1 AQRHIAPARP
11 APPVAAAPCPAESP
25 SFRGR
30 PRDQMHRRIRN
41 GWGWASGGD
50 VPLGEES
57 ERYVVT
63 VLDGGAVVRA
73 AESTVPQ
80 WQYDAAMIAADGVAG
95 RALVLEVRQ
104 VGTRA
109 TGRAARIDFTA

>member
-1 AQRHIAPARP
+1 MRAVPKPLRAKLE
-11 APPVAAAPCPAESP
+11 PAEVFHEVLEHRWYLSEQ
-25 SFRGR
+25 RGR
-30 PRDQMHRRIRN
+30 
-41 GWGWASGGD
+41 D

-57 ERYVVT
+57 ELYAVT
-63 VLDGGAVVRA
+63 LLDGGAVVRA
-73 AESTVPQ
+73 AESATPQ

-109 TGRAARIDFTA
+109 TGRAARIDFIA